1 MRQKAFV
8 SGLHSKATTSVEVS
22 GGKGKGVAIGY
33 GTHKSLKDVV
43 MDLSLESVSSGMV
56 MPRKYEYYTRILV
69 EKR

>member
-1 MRQKAFV
+1 M
-8 SGLHSKATTSVEVS
+8 TTSAEVS
-22 GGKGKGVAIGY
+22 GGERKGGAIGY

-56 MPRKYEYYTRILV
+56 MPREYEYYTRILV